1 VELILYYIFV
11 ETKQNDMDNLNVK
24 PSKYT
29 HRMGYNEWAREF
41 NVGSGYVEPT
51 KYYQGNPGPGI
62 KPIGVA
68 NYLTE
73 TSFER
78 FFRIL
83 FNKLTK

>member
-1 VELILYYIFV
+1 V
-11 ETKQNDMDNLNVK
+11 ETKQNDMNNLSVK
-24 PSKYT
+24 PSKHS
-29 HRMGYNEWAREF
+29 HRMGYNEWVKEF
-41 NVGSGYVEPT
+41 NVGSRYVEPT

-62 KPIGVA
+62 KPIGIS

-78 FFRIL
+78 FFRIF

>member
-29 HRMGYNEWAREF
+29 HRMGYNEWAKEF
-41 NVGSGYVEPT
+41 NVSGGYVEPT
-51 KYYQGNPGPGI
+51 KFYQGNPGPGI